1 LENLPAALSDVLEE
15 VLSSPAEPLL
25 ISAILRTRG
34 HNIAVSRGINKEMF
48 YGYRDEF
55 EWIDNYYSKYGKCP
69 SIGAFRQV
77 FDDFPFK
84 KVDDIELYI
93 EEVRDSHARQVVL
106 KGLNDVTSKLKS
118 GDIRSAIKQL
128 SSVSLSSE
136 SALLGHGSDGDIF
149 QDYTDIEEDI
159 SRRVSKVNDT
169 GFSGIPTG
177 IPTLDELTGGI
188 QPGWFVVFTARAGVG
203 KTRSLIR
210 MACAAAFSG
219 YTVQYDA
226 LEQSR
231 PEIAFQVQSFA
242 SSEFGN
248 DIFKSLDL
256 AQGRVDMVKYK
267 EFLRNNRGTIQGK
280 MHVADSSR
288 NSIGPSTIAAQIER
302 NKVDLVC
309 LDHLTILDGADDWQ
323 SAANLSTS
331 LARVAKRYRVP
342 IVTAAQINRNG
353 VGRDVQGLGDIAG
366 TDRIGQDADLVIN
379 IQEFSKSV
387 LSMTIVKFRHG
398 PSGQRFFLKFDPN
411 MGVMEEIT
419 YEEAIDLKDVDEDR
433 KDKQKSKKFVA
444 RKKGSFHQM
453 AVARKIEV
461 TEKGYDSD
469 QPKVIHKRPKQI
481 RQARV
486 IKVKS
491 RS

>member
-1 LENLPAALSDVLEE
+1 M
-15 VLSSPAEPLL
+15 SSPAEHLL
-25 ISAILRTRG
+25 ISAILRTSG

-55 EWIDNYYSKYGKCP
+55 EWIDTYYSKFGKTP
-69 SIGAFRQV
+69 SVGAFREV
-77 FDDFPFK
+77 FETFPLK
-84 KVDDIELYI
+84 KVDDIELYV
-93 EEVRDSHARQVVL
+93 EEVRNSHAKQVVIKGVSQVASSL
-106 KGLNDVTSKLKS
+106 KL
-118 GDIRSAIKQL
+118 GDISHAIQLL
-128 SSVSLSSE
+128 SSVSLSAE

-149 QDYTDIEEDI
+149 KEFKDIEEDI
-159 SRRVSKVNDT
+159 LRRVNTVNNT

-177 IPTLDELTGGI
+177 LPTLDELTGGI

-203 KTRSLIR
+203 KTRSLVR
-210 MACAAAFSG
+210 LACAAAFSG

-231 PEIAFQVQSFA
+231 PEIAMQVHAFA

-248 DIFKSLDL
+248 SIFKSLDL
-256 AQGRVDMVKYK
+256 AQGRVDMKLYK
-267 EFLRNNRGTIQGK
+267 KFLQDTRSAIQGK
-280 MHVADSSR
+280 MHIADSSR
-288 NSIGPSTIAAQIER
+288 NVIGPNTISAQIER

-323 SAANLSTS
+323 SAANLSTA

-379 IQEFSKSV
+379 VQEFCDGV
-387 LSMTIVKFRHG
+387 LMMTVVKFRHG
-398 PSGQRFFLKFDPN
+398 PSGHRFYLKFDPN
-411 MGVMEEIT
+411 QGVMEEIT
-419 YEEAIDLKDVDEDR
+419 YEEAVNLKDAAGDR
-433 KDKQKSKKFVA
+433 KDRNKKKKLVP
-444 RKKGSFHQM
+444 RQKGSFHEM
-453 AVARKIEV
+453 AQARKTEV
-461 TEKGYDSD
+461 TEKGYDAST
-469 QPKVIHKRPKQI
+469 PKTVGVGPRTVRRIT
-481 RQARV
+481 
-486 IKVKS
+486 VKT